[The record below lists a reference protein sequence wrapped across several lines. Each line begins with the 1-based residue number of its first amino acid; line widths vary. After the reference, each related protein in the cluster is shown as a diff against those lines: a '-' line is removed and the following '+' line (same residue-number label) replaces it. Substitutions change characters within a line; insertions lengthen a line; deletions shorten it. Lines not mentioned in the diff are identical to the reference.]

1 MPLVLTKGHHVMQSS
16 PLERF
21 NQAWEDSTIQV
32 VFNAESDIYF
42 VNLTN
47 ADVRRA
53 TQCKIPQVF
62 AASSYE
68 AMLLRAS
75 EHGYCFEQ
83 VY

>member
-1 MPLVLTKGHHVMQSS
+1 MQSS

-32 VFNAESDIYF
+32 VFNAESNIYF
-42 VNLTN
+42 VNIEGSS
-47 ADVRRA
+47 VKRA
-53 TQCKIPQVF
+53 TQCNIPQVF
-62 AASSYE
+62 VASDYE